1 MSASFSAVRVRSAIQ
16 YTLVYPIGALAIL
29 MAQPACALDEQAGFA
44 DSLHWEGFFADP
56 LRVRPAVL
64 DKGVVLP
71 GDDSA
76 LTCPV
81 SKDFSAVLL
90 LAEAVDL
97 ALCNSPQ
104 IASTWAAIQVQS
116 SALGEA
122 RAAYLPT
129 LSANTTEAQNDKESD
144 LVGPGVT
151 RTGNTNSVSF
161 NWRVFDFGG
170 GRQASNKAANSLLTA
185 ALAEHEATLQKVI
198 TNVVQNYFDAQ
209 TAKAILIGKEQAED
223 YASKTLLTAQRKMNR
238 GASSEGEFLQVKLAL
253 GKATIEKTRA
263 YNGYLKA
270 LAVLVY
276 VLGVPAQTQLILAD
290 DDLTMKDTF
299 EDKNVD
305 AWLQMARQSH
315 PAIAAARHK
324 YEAANQK
331 VLVIR
336 SEGKPV
342 VDFSVNYS
350 QNGMS
355 SIGQTQYESRTT
367 NSALTLTVPLF
378 EGFARNYK
386 IRGAAALVDQAAAEL
401 RNVESSILI
410 EIIKTYA
417 DTTTSAQ
424 RFSDLDQLRKTASS
438 ALGSVMRRYEKGAA
452 DILEVIVT
460 QNTLSDAQTEVIQ
473 GLAELRSAKLRLLA
487 STGLIGRVHLA
498 SIDQRQ

>member
-1 MSASFSAVRVRSAIQ
+1 MSASFSAVRVRVRSGIRCA
-16 YTLVYPIGALAIL
+16 LAYPIGALAIL
-29 MAQPACALDEQAGFA
+29 MAQPACAADEHGGFA
-44 DSLHWEGFFADP
+44 NFLHWEGFFADP
-56 LRVRPAVL
+56 LKVRPAVL

-76 LTCPV
+76 LRCPV

-104 IASTWAAIQVQS
+104 IGATWAAIQVQS
-116 SALGEA
+116 GALGEA

-129 LSANTTEAQNDKESD
+129 LSASTAEVQNDKESD
-144 LVGPGVT
+144 LVGPGVA
-151 RTGNTNSVSF
+151 RTGNTNSVSL
-161 NWRVFDFGG
+161 NWRVLDFGG
-170 GRQASNKAANSLLTA
+170 GREASNKAANSLLTA

-198 TNVVQNYFDAQ
+198 TSVVQNYFDAQ

-276 VLGVPAQTQLILAD
+276 ALGVPAQTQLILAD
-290 DDLTMKDTF
+290 DDLTIKDGF
-299 EDKNVD
+299 EDKNLD

-331 VLVIR
+331 VLVAR
-336 SEGKPV
+336 SQGLPV
-342 VDFSVNYS
+342 ADFAVNYS

-355 SIGQTQYESRTT
+355 SLGQTQYESRTT
-367 NSALTLTVPLF
+367 NTAFTITVPLF

-401 RNVESSILI
+401 RNVENSILI
-410 EIIKTYA
+410 EIIKTHA

-424 RFSDLDQLRKTASS
+424 RFGDLDQLRNTASS
-438 ALGSVMRRYEKGAA
+438 ALGSVMRRYERGAA
-452 DILEVIVT
+452 DIVEVIVM
-460 QNTLSDAQTEVIQ
+460 QNTLSDVQTEVIQ

-487 STGLIGRVHLA
+487 STGLIGRGYFA
-498 SIDQRQ
+498 RRQ